1 MVNNKLNLHKYMFGG
16 KGHMSFSS
24 KHGKK
29 KSFKSGKKNKDSKLL
44 STILKDS
51 SSILNQGKS
60 SSQNQ
65 SINNITPNNIKYT
78 KPPEAPVIP
87 KTPIGIFKG
96 FFDPSFMTFL
106 KNYFFFI
113 ILFSICFYILLNI
126 YKDSKN
132 HVILKESK
140 VFFYLVIAFLFI
152 IINDLM
158 SIPLQW
164 LDKFFL
170 IIIFSLMIEYIIINL
185 IEHYYGNEPFHKKLY
200 KVLLSSFIVGLI
212 IAINIYFMF
221 QLKSQKI
228 TGDLL
233 NSFNY
238 VIGKNSF
245 FLIYLTFFL
254 FIFYFAFYFLNL
266 NSFISDILSPTILG
280 VLLLFMIF
288 SFIIYII
295 YRLKIINKLQILNSF
310 ISLGAILFFLV
321 IVFIYIFMNSLSTI
335 CTTNITLNQEKENDI
350 VSILILISILII
362 LWYDDSRN
370 WHQKGSIL
378 FIFATVITFYSMFY
392 YSIAH
397 PSTAL
402 LSTWLFIEWIIIYFR
417 RNENSKNSFNFSFM
431 KV

>member
-1 MVNNKLNLHKYMFGG
+1 
-16 KGHMSFSS
+16 
-24 KHGKK
+24 
-29 KSFKSGKKNKDSKLL
+29 
-44 STILKDS
+44 
-51 SSILNQGKS
+51 
-60 SSQNQ
+60 
-65 SINNITPNNIKYT
+65 
-78 KPPEAPVIP
+78 
-87 KTPIGIFKG
+87 
-96 FFDPSFMTFL
+96 
-106 KNYFFFI
+106 
-113 ILFSICFYILLNI
+113 
-126 YKDSKN
+126 
-132 HVILKESK
+132 
-140 VFFYLVIAFLFI
+140 
-152 IINDLM
+152 M